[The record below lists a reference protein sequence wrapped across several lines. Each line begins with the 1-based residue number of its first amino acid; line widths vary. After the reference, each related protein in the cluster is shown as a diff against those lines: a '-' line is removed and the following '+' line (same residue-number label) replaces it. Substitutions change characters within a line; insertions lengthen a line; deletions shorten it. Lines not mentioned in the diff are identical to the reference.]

1 MPPGATPPLVISY
14 SASSIPVIQ
23 LGLSSPTLSEQ
34 NMNDSALN
42 FLRPQLVTIPGAAVP
57 YPYGGKS
64 RLVSVDLDTQALQA
78 KGMTPTDVVTA
89 INAQNLIL
97 PSGTAKIGNTEFNV

>member
-1 MPPGATPPLVISY
+1 MRQLPPGITPPLIIKY

-34 NMNDSALN
+34 ALFDTAIN

-57 YPYGGKS
+57 YPYGGKI
-64 RLVSVDLDTQALQA
+64 RLISVDLDTAGA
-78 KGMTPTDVVTA
+78 AGA
-89 INAQNLIL
+89 RA
-97 PSGTAKIGNTEFNV
+97 